1 MADRRDI
8 LYVVDDVNYKGG
20 AHVATARLV
29 KALVKKGLAVDVLS
43 LSNPTDSARELFAPA
58 SIVRAECRIRGWRRI
73 IRSVMSRMGYHV
85 YPAFILDGDGA
96 IRKHMLRYR
105 CVCVMSEMS
114 ALRWIVASLPR
125 QVRKVQMLHIDYAF
139 WSQNTSGGRLHSN
152 HDYAIFRRMDSIAVV
167 GKRNAEKLKHLMP
180 RLASRIEWFSNI
192 IPRPRLQSQQRK
204 DSETVGKI
212 RLVTVAR
219 IDEGQKDAFRMA
231 RIAKRLKTEGL
242 NFVWAVW
249 GEGRILSDLKR
260 SVEVGGYADVFHV
273 EGWTSSPFEKIAE
286 ADVFVLLS
294 HYEGLPNVIYESFMC
309 HTPVF
314 STDVGAIAD
323 QISSGEN
330 GWLVKDDE
338 ESIFAE
344 LKRLISTPTQIYE
357 ARHRL
362 GSYNY
367 DNDAVV
373 RRHIVLMGLSHDE

>member
-1 MADRRDI
+1 
-8 LYVVDDVNYKGG
+8 
-20 AHVATARLV
+20 
-29 KALVKKGLAVDVLS
+29 
-43 LSNPTDSARELFAPA
+43 
-58 SIVRAECRIRGWRRI
+58 
-73 IRSVMSRMGYHV
+73 
-85 YPAFILDGDGA
+85 
-96 IRKHMLRYR
+96 
-105 CVCVMSEMS
+105 
-114 ALRWIVASLPR
+114 
-125 QVRKVQMLHIDYAF
+125 
-139 WSQNTSGGRLHSN
+139 
-152 HDYAIFRRMDSIAVV
+152 
-167 GKRNAEKLKHLMP
+167 
-180 RLASRIEWFSNI
+180 
-192 IPRPRLQSQQRK
+192 
-204 DSETVGKI
+204 
-212 RLVTVAR
+212 
-219 IDEGQKDAFRMA
+219 MA
-231 RIAKRLKTEGL
+231 RIAKRLKAEGL

-338 ESIFAE
+338 ELIFAE

-357 ARHRL
+357 ASHRL

-373 RRHIVLMGLSHDE
+373 RRHVALVGGVAR